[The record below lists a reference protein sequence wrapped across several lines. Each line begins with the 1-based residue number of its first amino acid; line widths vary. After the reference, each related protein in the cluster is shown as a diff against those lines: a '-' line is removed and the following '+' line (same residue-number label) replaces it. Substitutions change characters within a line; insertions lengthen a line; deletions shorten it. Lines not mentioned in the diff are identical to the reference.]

1 MKKIFA
7 LLLALLMLAS
17 VLAGCAS
24 EQVNNDTNPETKPD
38 ASANTDVNAKPAAE
52 KAPEKSLKIVTTIFP
67 EYDWVRE
74 VLGDQAENDEL
85 TMLLDNGV
93 DLHSYQPTADD
104 IVKISDCDLFIY
116 VGGESDGW
124 VDDALK
130 NATNKNMKV
139 IDLLEVLG
147 DSVKAEEVVEGMQE
161 TEHDHAHDHS
171 KEVSTF
177 EDHEVQD
184 RSLSDW
190 AGSWQSAYPFALDGT
205 LDGAFAAMAEEG
217 EMTADEYKT
226 YYQNGYKTDITNIDI
241 AGDHIAFTYE
251 DGKKVGSDYKYIG
264 YYIQN
269 WSTGTKAAMYRFE
282 AVDRTSGA
290 PICIEFN
297 DHMIESAAPEHF
309 HIRMSN
315 ESFDAIID
323 PENSWPTFFPADMTG
338 EEICEHMEGHDHEH
352 EEEADEHV
360 WLSLKNAETL
370 VGAISDALQE
380 LDPDNKDTYAANA
393 SAYIEKLSALDGA
406 YQSAVDGAAR
416 KTVLFGD
423 RFPFRYLVDDY
434 GLSYYAAFAGCSAE
448 SEASFETVSF
458 LAKKVDELGLPC
470 VLTIEGKNHKLAETI
485 VRNTA
490 AKNQKVLTMDSM
502 QSTTSEDVAN
512 GTTYLSVMEQNLSVL
527 KEALD

>member
-1 MKKIFA
+1 MKKIFT
-7 LLLALLMLAS
+7 LFL
-17 VLAGCAS
+17 VLAMAVSLFTGCGKKNAT
-24 EQVNNDTNPETKPD
+24 ENGETDSDKL
-38 ASANTDVNAKPAAE
+38 SV
-52 KAPEKSLKIVTTIFP
+52 VTTIFP
-67 EYDWVRE
+67 EYDWVKE
-74 VLGDQAENDEL
+74 ILGDKAESTDL

-104 IVKISDCDLFIY
+104 IIKISDCDLFIY
-116 VGGESDGW
+116 VGGESDKW

-130 NATNKNMKV
+130 EATNKDMKV
-139 IDLLEVLG
+139 INLLEVLG
-147 DSVKAEEVVEGMQE
+147 DSVKTEETVEGMQE
-161 TEHDHAHDHS
+161 TEHAHDHS

-177 EDHEVQD
+177 EDDEVQD

-190 AGSWQSAYPFALDGT
+190 AGDWQSAYPFALDGT
-205 LDGAFAAMAEEG
+205 LDDAFAAMAEEG
-217 EMTADEYKT
+217 EMTANEYKT

-241 AGDHIAFTYE
+241 EGDHIEFTYE
-251 DGKKVGSDYKYIG
+251 DGKKVGSDYQYVG

-290 PICIEFN
+290 PVYIEFN
-297 DHMIESAAPEHF
+297 DHMIEQAAAEHF

-352 EEEADEHV
+352 EEEDDEHV

-380 LDPDNKDTYAANA
+380 LDPDNKDAYTANT
-393 SAYIEKLSALDGA
+393 SAYIEKLSALDGE

-434 GLSYYAAFAGCSAE
+434 GLSYYAAFVGCSAE

-470 VLTIEGKNHKLAETI
+470 VLTIEGKNHKIAETI
-485 VRNTA
+485 VENTA
-490 AKNQKVLTMDSM
+490 EKNQKILTMDSM

-527 KEALD
+527 KEALG

>member
-1 MKKIFA
+1 MKKMIPLF
-7 LLLALLMLAS
+7 LVLTMVVGL
-17 VLAGCAS
+17 LAGCGKK
-24 EQVNNDTNPETKPD
+24 N
-38 ASANTDVNAKPAAE
+38 AAE
-52 KAPEKSLKIVTTIFP
+52 TGESDSNKLSVVTTIFP
-67 EYDWVRE
+67 EYDWVKE
-74 VLGDQAENDEL
+74 ILGDKAESTDL

-116 VGGESDGW
+116 VGGESDKW

-130 NATNKNMKV
+130 EATNKDMKV

-147 DSVKAEEVVEGMQE
+147 DSVKTEETVEGMQE
-161 TEHDHAHDHS
+161 TEHAHDHS

-205 LDGAFAAMAEEG
+205 LDDAFAAMAEEG

-226 YYQNGYKTDITNIDI
+226 YYQNGYKTDITNINI
-241 AGDHIAFTYE
+241 EGDHIAFTYE

-323 PENSWPTFFPADMTG
+323 PEKSWPTFFPADMTG
-338 EEICEHMEGHDHEH
+338 EDLCEHMEGHGHDHG
-352 EEEADEHV
+352 EEKDEHV
-360 WLSLKNAETL
+360 WLSLKNAKTL
-370 VGAISDALQE
+370 VGAIADALQE

-406 YQSAVDGAAR
+406 YQSAVDSAAR

-458 LAKKVDELGLPC
+458 LAKKVDELKLPC
-470 VLTIEGKNHKLAETI
+470 VLTIEGKNHKIAETI
-485 VRNTA
+485 VENTA
-490 AKNQKVLTMDSM
+490 EKNQKILTMDSM
-502 QSTTSEDVAN
+502 QSMTSKDAAN
-512 GTTYLSVMEQNLSVL
+512 GATYLSVMEQNLSVL
-527 KEALD
+527 KEALG